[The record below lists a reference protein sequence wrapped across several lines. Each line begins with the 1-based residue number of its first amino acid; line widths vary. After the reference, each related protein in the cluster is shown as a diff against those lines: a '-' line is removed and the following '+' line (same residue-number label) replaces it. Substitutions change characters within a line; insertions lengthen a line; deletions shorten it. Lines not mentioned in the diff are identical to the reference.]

1 MVNSE
6 RGFNLMKKSAIYRK
20 KLIRILKS
28 TFLEIDSL
36 PAYTADEACKRLVE
50 ISYKKS
56 PK

>member
-1 MVNSE
+1 
-6 RGFNLMKKSAIYRK
+6 MKKKAIYRK
-20 KLIRILKS
+20 KLTRILKS

-36 PAYTADEACKRLVE
+36 SLYTADEACKRIAE